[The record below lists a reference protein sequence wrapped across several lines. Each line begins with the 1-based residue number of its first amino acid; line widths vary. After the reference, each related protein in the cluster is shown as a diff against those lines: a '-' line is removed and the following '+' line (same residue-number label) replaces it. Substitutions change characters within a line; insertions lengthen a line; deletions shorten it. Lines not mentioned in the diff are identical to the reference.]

1 MAGNTHTLAMV
12 GRDDLVEKVLDRLTR
27 PDDVREA
34 YRDRGKLFIQ
44 PGFYGLAG
52 VGKSRLLTEIESRA
66 RQVTPYVV
74 AIDFDGRAG
83 PPPGS
88 PQALVQR
95 IIDDLDRADDAAR
108 SGLQRLLPRGKSPF
122 AKCCETLR
130 SPGVTISQKQV
141 IDTRDSTLADTSQSQ
156 AVQVFMDG
164 TALPPQLAPH
174 LAEAFACLRVK
185 GKVTRQSGGTKPEPR
200 PLIVV
205 ILDTVEAASKAL
217 RVWLPAGLPD
227 LWNGNGLHYHVV
239 VVAAARERMPGL
251 IETPLPPLSPADAVL
266 YLREYIGE
274 QQRRNDQYAPLAHL
288 NAIREATPVQS
299 RLIEMG
305 EGVPLLLGLL
315 ADVAAHNPA
324 LLESDRGP
332 APTSHA
338 ERFRY
343 VLHIY
348 LGALDERADAQQDA
362 SVSEQARVVK
372 YAAVP
377 RRIPAGSGLLRAM
390 FSNLPGTGFGPTTD
404 YDRLRSRLTRE
415 AFVATQPD
423 RSLVYHE
430 LMREGLLAA
439 VAAEDRATWH
449 DLHRRAADWYA
460 AQGNELERLYH
471 ALQFEYAAALSAL
484 RSRIEGAIADAAWK
498 EVQFLIDLTGDME
511 LDPTGLA
518 WMTLYKAE
526 LAHGEG
532 NGPLAERRIRRL
544 LDTPGLPVELR
555 ECLADR
561 LAVWYGMT
569 AGGAGEEAED
579 ALPKGVP
586 LDQVLWWARQQRN
599 RRLEAAALR
608 GLGEAARMQDRY
620 GEAAGHYGDA
630 LAIYR
635 AIGDRSG
642 EANALRGLGGAAR
655 MQARYGEAAG
665 HYGEALAI
673 SRAIGARV
681 GEANALVGLGEAAL
695 MQARYG
701 EAAGHYGMANQ
712 LYSEIG
718 MAGDGVYHALWA
730 AGQCL
735 DRAASHRAEGNASLA
750 ASAKAL
756 ARTLHGRCR
765 ELLPTANSAAR
776 AAYNLDQRI
785 TVLGL
790 RLEQVQ

>member
-1 MAGNTHTLAMV
+1 MAEGTHTLAMV
-12 GRDDLVEKVLDRLTR
+12 GRNDLVDKTLDRLTR

-34 YRDRGKLFIQ
+34 FRDRGRHFIQ
-44 PGFYGLAG
+44 PGFFGLPG
-52 VGKSRLLTEIESRA
+52 VGKSRLLAEIESRA

-74 AIDFDGRAG
+74 TIDFDGRSG
-83 PPPGS
+83 PPPGT

-95 IIDDLDRADDAAR
+95 IIDELERADDAAR
-108 SGLQRLLPRGKSPF
+108 SGWQRLLPRGKSPF
-122 AKCCETLR
+122 AQCNETLR
-130 SPGVTISQKQV
+130 TAGVTVFQKQV
-141 IDTRDSTLADTSQSQ
+141 IDTRDSTLADTSQGQ

-174 LAEAFACLRVK
+174 LAEAFAALRVK
-185 GKVTRQSGGTKPEPR
+185 GKVTRQSGGGKPAPR

-205 ILDTVEAASKAL
+205 LLDTVEAASKAL
-217 RVWLPAGLPD
+217 RAWLPTGLPD

-239 VVAAARERMPGL
+239 VVAAAREHMPGL
-251 IETPLPPLSPADAVL
+251 IETELPPLSPADAAQF
-266 YLREYIGE
+266 LREYVGE
-274 QQRRNDQYAPLAHL
+274 RYRHGERYAPLDHL

-299 RLIEMG
+299 RLIELG
-305 EGVPLLLGLL
+305 DGVPLLLGLL
-315 ADVAAHNPA
+315 ADVAARNPA
-324 LLESDRGP
+324 LLELDKGP
-332 APTSHA
+332 APATHA

-348 LGALDERADAQQDA
+348 LATLDERADAQQDA
-362 SVSEQARVVK
+362 SISEQAKVVK
-372 YAAVP
+372 YGAVP
-377 RRIPAGSGLLRAM
+377 RRIPAGSGLLRAL
-390 FSNLPGTGFGPTTD
+390 FSDLPGTGFGPTTD
-404 YDRLRSRLTRE
+404 YDKLRSRLKRE

-423 RSLVYHE
+423 GSLVYHE

-439 VAAEDRATWH
+439 VAAEDRATWQ
-449 DLHRRAADWYA
+449 DLHRRAADWFA

-471 ALQFEYAAALSAL
+471 ALQFEYDAALSAL

-511 LDPTGLA
+511 LDPAALA

-544 LDTPGLPVELR
+544 LNTAGLPAELR

-569 AGGAGEEAED
+569 AGAAAEGAED

-586 LDQVLWWARQQRN
+586 LEQVLWWARQQRN
-599 RRLEAAALR
+599 RRLEAAALL
-608 GLGEAARMQDRY
+608 GLGE
-620 GEAAGHYGDA
+620 
-630 LAIYR
+630 
-635 AIGDRSG
+635 
-642 EANALRGLGGAAR
+642 AAR

-673 SRAIGARV
+673 SRAIGARS
-681 GEANALVGLGEAAL
+681 GEANALRCLGEAARMQDRYGEALAISRAIGDRYGEANALRGLGEAAL

-701 EAAGHYGMANQ
+701 EAAGHYGEALN
-712 LYSEIG
+712 LYGAIG
-718 MAGDGVYHALWA
+718 MAGVGVNNALVA

-735 DRAASHRAEGNASLA
+735 DRAASHRAEGHASLA
-750 ASAKAL
+750 TAAVSL
-756 ARTLHGRCR
+756 ARTLYSRCR
-765 ELLPTANSAAR
+765 DLLPTVDPAAR
-776 AAYNLDQRI
+776 AAYNLDQHVTARHRPRAA
-785 TVLGL
+785 V
-790 RLEQVQ
+790 